1 MLTTLALKKIKKIK
15 KKLQAFDEAMKDMD
29 SVKLASFKDSSL
41 IMQLLRDNL
50 TVS

>member
-1 MLTTLALKKIKKIK
+1 MLTTLALKKFLKLK